1 MKFYNRE
8 INKIE
13 KMIDKFYLVYSV
25 GPQETKLCNY
35 GSGGTSEWQ
44 LRVNDSINI
53 WYNSNLQLIKELY
66 FTKNTQNTKY
76 SEYHE

>member
-1 MKFYNRE
+1 MTLDSKTQCQKEENKVKFYNRE

-35 GSGGTSEWQ
+35 GSGGTSE
-44 LRVNDSINI
+44 
-53 WYNSNLQLIKELY
+53 
-66 FTKNTQNTKY
+66 
-76 SEYHE
+76 